1 MTSANVT
8 MVNPMKRPIKPP
20 TLEMASMIDVSSSTP
35 MIWVN
40 GVLRKLVTNAA
51 FSLA

>member
-1 MTSANVT
+1 

-20 TLEMASMIDVSSSTP
+20 TLEIASITEVSSSTP

-40 GVLRKLVTNAA
+40 GVLRKLVTNAV